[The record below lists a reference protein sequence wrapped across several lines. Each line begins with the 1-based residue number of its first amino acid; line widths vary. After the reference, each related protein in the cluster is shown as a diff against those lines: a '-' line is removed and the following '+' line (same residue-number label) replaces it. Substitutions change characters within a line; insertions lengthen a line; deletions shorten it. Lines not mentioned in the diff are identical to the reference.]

1 MPKTLKTTHKAEH
14 YNSLGNVC
22 RRLSR
27 WDEALAAYQKALEI
41 QPDYAIAH
49 CNIGIIYTALEKNED
64 AIAHLKKA
72 IALNPDLLPALN
84 QLGDIYLREEKYVE
98 ARDVLLQSVLK
109 MPDQVESNHR
119 LGIAYFK
126 LHDFEN
132 ARTQFEKVL
141 ILNYQHP
148 EINQYLANT
157 WLELRDHEK
166 AMHYYFCQ
174 LEKNPYFETFY
185 NVGVLFMM
193 KEKLQDALQYFNKA
207 AELDPNDVATQL
219 NMGNIYLKQQKIDHA
234 IICYYQANALRPNDL
249 EIQHILSALTQQK
262 TSDIAPPEYVIHLF
276 DQYAPYYEK
285 HLSECLHYEVPEK
298 MLQVMQLEYPHLSEN
313 KWNIIDLGCGT
324 GFCGTLFKSFAKK
337 LIGID
342 LSENMLSV
350 AREKNIYDELI
361 EDDITEALSRFSD
374 VDLIIAADVFTYIG
388 DLNPIFK
395 NASDALLSG
404 GLFIFTVEKS
414 TSENYFL
421 QTSIRYAHSKS
432 YLDFLIAQ
440 HPFDVLRFENIQLRK
455 QMNKPVEGYL
465 VLLKKI

>member
-1 MPKTLKTTHKAEH
+1 MCVVDYRDGMK
-14 YNSLGNVC
+14 
-22 RRLSR
+22 RL
-27 WDEALAAYQKALEI
+27 LLIKKALEI

-49 CNIGIIYTALEKNED
+49 CNIGIFYTALAQNEN
-64 AIAHLKKA
+64 AVTHLKKA
-72 IALNPDLLPALN
+72 IELNPDLLPALN
-84 QLGDIYLREEKYVE
+84 QLGDIYLREEKYSE
-98 ARDVLLQSVLK
+98 ARDVFLQSVAK
-109 MPDQVESNHR
+109 MPDNAESNHR

-126 LHDFEN
+126 LRDFEN
-132 ARTQFEKVL
+132 AKAQFEKVL
-141 ILNYQHP
+141 VLNYQHP

-174 LEKNPYFETFY
+174 LERNPYFETFY

-193 KEKLQDALQYFNKA
+193 KERLQDALQYFNKA

-219 NMGNIYLKQQKIDHA
+219 NMGNIYLKQHKIDHA

-262 TSDIAPPEYVIHLF
+262 TLDTAPPEYVMHLF

-285 HLSECLHYEVPEK
+285 HLSECLHYEAPEK
-298 MLQVMQLEYPHLSEN
+298 ILQTIQLEYPHLSECQ
-313 KWNIIDLGCGT
+313 WNILDLGCGT
-324 GFCGTLFKSFAKK
+324 GLCGALFKPFAKK
-337 LIGID
+337 LIGVD

-361 EDDITEALSRFSD
+361 CGDITEALTRFCD
-374 VDLIIAADVFTYIG
+374 TNLIVAADVFTYIG
-388 DLNPIFK
+388 DLSPTFANVA
-395 NASDALLSG
+395 NALTVD

-414 TSENYFL
+414 TGEDYFL

-432 YLDFLIAQ
+432 YLDSLIAQ
-440 HPFDVLRFENIQLRK
+440 HAFEVLRFDNIQLRK
-455 QMNKPVEGYL
+455 QMNKPVGGYL
-465 VLLKKI
+465 VLLKKQ